1 MIGDEIDYV
10 KFIKNEILDFV
21 LVIFEIFDSDV
32 LCLG

>member
-10 KFIKNEILDFV
+10 KFIKNEMLDFV
-21 LVIFEIFDSDV
+21 LVILEIFDSDV